1 MKKNVNLC
9 VDLKT
14 VMQSDTHLA
23 EGQPYNG
30 LLTRDGEDHYI
41 FEESCHHRSCQRN
54 PKLFDG
60 NYCSLVHM
68 QNGKYQIHMKTI
80 NASAITDRNEFAFNV
95 YSELLTA
102 FSIID

>member
-1 MKKNVNLC
+1 MEKNINLC

-41 FEESCHHRSCQRN
+41 FEESCRRHRCPRN

-60 NYCSLVHM
+60 RGIDGFHVDLVFTILHV
-68 QNGKYQIHMKTI
+68 YQRAVI
-80 NASAITDRNEFAFNV
+80 AVE
-95 YSELLTA
+95 
-102 FSIID
+102 